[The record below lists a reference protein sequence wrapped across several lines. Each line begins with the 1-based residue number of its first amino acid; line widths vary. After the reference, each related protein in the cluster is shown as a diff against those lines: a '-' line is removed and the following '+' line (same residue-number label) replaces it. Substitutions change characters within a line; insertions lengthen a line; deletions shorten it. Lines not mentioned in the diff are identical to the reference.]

1 MQIMAFSIQHTIM
14 TSQMSADEV
23 AETVHDVY
31 LIISGCLGPKG
42 NAWTLDQWDD
52 GLTFQFRGQDEYNLL
67 RQRLHELL
75 LHSIEGGQC
84 SCEKV
89 A

>member
-1 MQIMAFSIQHTIM
+1 
-14 TSQMSADEV
+14 MSLHEV
-23 AETVHDVY
+23 AETVHDVS

-42 NAWTLDQWDD
+42 KAWTLGQWDD
-52 GLTFQFRGQDEYNLL
+52 GLTFRFRGQDEYDLL

-75 LHSIEGGQC
+75 LHSIEGDQC